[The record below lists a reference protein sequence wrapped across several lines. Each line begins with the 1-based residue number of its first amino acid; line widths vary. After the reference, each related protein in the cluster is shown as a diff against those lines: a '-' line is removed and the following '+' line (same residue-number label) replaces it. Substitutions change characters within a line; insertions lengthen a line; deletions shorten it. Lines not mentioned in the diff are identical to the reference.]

1 MRLGIRMEINDDNIG
16 HIMFECPACGGFEF
30 KYNKIVQCMDCKNE
44 LDLSLLRVTKGEN
57 VHQLLRNSLELG
69 KIIND
74 MKINQEL
81 AEFKYNELMKD
92 DPKKELKDLL
102 ESIELLYKSAS
113 EKEELR
119 LCCELLKQK
128 HDVLRELDKIG

>member
-1 MRLGIRMEINDDNIG
+1 MRSGIRMEINDDNIG

-57 VHQLLRNSLELG
+57 VGTILQDYFEVKRMVEES
-69 KIIND
+69 
-74 MKINQEL
+74 KINQEL
-81 AEFKYNELMKD
+81 VDFKYNELMKD

-113 EKEELR
+113 GKEELR

-128 HDVLRELDKIG
+128 HDVLRELNK